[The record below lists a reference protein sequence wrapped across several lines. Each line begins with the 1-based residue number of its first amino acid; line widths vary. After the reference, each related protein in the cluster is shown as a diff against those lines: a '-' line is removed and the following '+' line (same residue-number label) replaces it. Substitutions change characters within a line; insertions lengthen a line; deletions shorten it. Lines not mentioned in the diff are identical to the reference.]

1 MDRRDFMKASALAG
15 AALSVGA
22 TPGCSPTPESDVGA
36 DLREVGVADPP
47 AALRIL
53 ILGGTGFLGPHLVR
67 YAVSRG
73 HSVTTFTRGRTE
85 PRLFGDLFGQV
96 ESLVGDRA
104 DNLTAL
110 EGREW
115 DAVIDN
121 SGQRVEWTRASAEL
135 LKDQVQT
142 YMYTSS
148 TGVYLPYMGDDIT
161 EDTEVDLADDPP
173 REQPSYGVMKALS
186 ELAARR
192 AFGDDRTIVV
202 RPTYIV
208 GPGDTTDRFPYWPA
222 RLERGGEVLV
232 PGKADDPVQWIDVRD
247 LTEWMIRLI
256 ENGESGTYNG
266 VGPAST
272 MGMHAFVHGAHAALS
287 VPVEW
292 VYADDYD
299 FLREHRIGAVI
310 PWIMPVDDYYGSARI
325 NRERSVASGLT
336 YRPLARTVT
345 DIREWWH
352 SDAVP
357 EERRQNM
364 ISGPS
369 SLIAREAEVIRA
381 WRAR

>member
-1 MDRRDFMKASALAG
+1 MADS
-15 AALSVGA
+15 
-22 TPGCSPTPESDVGA
+22 PG
-36 DLREVGVADPP
+36 
-47 AALRIL
+47 ALRIL

-67 YAVSRG
+67 YAISRG

-85 PRLFGDLFGQV
+85 PRLFGDLFDQV

-186 ELAARR
+186 ELEART

-247 LTEWMIRLI
+247 LTEWMIHLI

-292 VYADDYD
+292 VYADDSD

-310 PWIMPVDDYYGSARI
+310 PWIMPVGNNYGTARI
-325 NRERSVASGLT
+325 NRERSVGSGLT
-336 YRPLARTVT
+336 YRPLATTVT
-345 DIREWWH
+345 DILDWWH

-364 ISGPS
+364 ISGPR